1 MKTTLTALLL
11 ATAIL
16 LPISA
21 SAAGEQKIAIVNVEK
36 VFKGYWRT
44 DVEDQRLKKEVEN
57 VEKRIAVEDKKQ
69 AERLAE
75 LKNMS
80 TVLQNPNL
88 NQAARARHKQQF
100 DVKQRA
106 YQQSGTTLNN
116 WKASQQKDLQ
126 EKSRKAYA
134 KIREEIQAVIS
145 AQAKKSGFTVVV
157 DSKALLF
164 SSAELDI
171 STQVLAQLN
180 INDPGKVAPKKK

>member
-1 MKTTLTALLL
+1 M
-11 ATAIL
+11 
-16 LPISA
+16 
-21 SAAGEQKIAIVNVEK
+21 AIVNVEK

-44 DVEDQRLKKEVEN
+44 DVEDKRLKKEVEN
-57 VEKRIAVEDKKQ
+57 VEKRIATEDKKQ
-69 AERLAE
+69 AERLAK
-75 LKNMS
+75 LKNMN

-100 DVKQRA
+100 DVEQRA

-126 EKSRKAYA
+126 EKSRKAYS
-134 KIREEIQAVIS
+134 KIREEIQSVIS

-157 DSKALLF
+157 DSKALLY